1 MVCSPR
7 GSSVHGDSPGKNIGV
22 GCHALLQGIFPTQG
36 SNPGLPHY
44 RQILYHLSHKGS
56 PNKIKPILLP
66 FGNKIC
72 LKILGLND
80 LAIIYYFVFRFLNC
94 LCLCLQSEGLCLEWG
109 CIHAPSTAWWTTGP
123 SLQEWAPSPVPLGL
137 VLGHCL
143 DRSLSHRFSGA
154 TLHTLSCYYPP
165 QYRKVSLSSRTL
177 CLYNMDS

>member
-1 MVCSPR
+1 MYCACAMLSRSVVSNSLLLHGLQP
-7 GSSVHGDSPGKNIGV
+7 GFSVHGDSPDKNIGV

-94 LCLCLQSEGLCLEWG
+94 LCLCLQSEGLCLEYTV
-109 CIHAPSTAWWTTGP
+109 CII
-123 SLQEWAPSPVPLGL
+123 
-137 VLGHCL
+137 
-143 DRSLSHRFSGA
+143 DRI
-154 TLHTLSCYYPP
+154 
-165 QYRKVSLSSRTL
+165 
-177 CLYNMDS
+177 